1 MANINSPKSA
11 ILYARVS
18 TDEQARSGYSLAQQL
33 EALRVYAAREGLQVL
48 EEVADPGHSGASLER
63 PGMDRVRDLVAA
75 GNISVVLAQDRDRF
89 AREPAYL
96 YLLKQEF
103 SERDAKLRALNDRGD
118 DSPEGQL
125 TDGILD
131 QLAKFERAKT
141 AERTR
146 RGKLRKA
153 REGKIICG
161 HTPGYG
167 FRYNDRRDGY
177 EVEPSHMAVVRRI
190 FEMVGTGGE
199 GIYGVCRALERASI
213 PSPKG
218 NTVWVKPTVK
228 GILCDDA
235 YRTLDR
241 EQMQTLV
248 EEGRLGAD
256 VLSRLDPD
264 ARYGI
269 WWFNRAHKTQKRV
282 AVETPNGREYKTRSK
297 TVARPRSEW
306 IAVPV
311 PDCGIPPELVDAAR
325 EAIKGNRSPSSAGRR
340 VFDLSGGVL
349 HCSGCARRMIGAS
362 VLDPKTGRR
371 YFYYECTR
379 LRNRDGRAC
388 GAKVRRARA
397 DALEPRIWGFVSGLL
412 LDPDRLR
419 SGLRAMIE
427 KEERS
432 SRGDPQRELELW
444 HEKLREAERMR
455 SGYQDLAARGLLT
468 YEELGGKL
476 AALEETRET
485 ARRELEDL
493 RGRREELERLKGDR
507 DAILQSYAG
516 LTVEALD
523 ALSPEQRNRLYKM
536 LKLNVVLRDDGTPE
550 VSGSLC
556 GSLEIP
562 GDEISCTRNDIPAGL
577 ST

>member
-1 MANINSPKSA
+1 MASIDSPRSV

-33 EALRVYAAREGLQVL
+33 EALRAYAAREGLGVL

-75 GNISVVLAQDRDRF
+75 GNVSVVLAQDRDRF

-103 SERDAKLRALNDRGD
+103 SERGAKLRALNDRGD

-167 FRYNDRRDGY
+167 FRYNDSRDGY
-177 EVEPSHMAVVRRI
+177 EVEPSQMAVVRRI
-190 FEMVGTGGE
+190 FEMVGAGGE
-199 GIYGVCRALERASI
+199 GISGVCRALERTGI

-228 GILCDDA
+228 GILRDDA
-235 YRTLDR
+235 YRTLDG
-241 EQMQTLV
+241 EQLQALV

-311 PDCGIPPELVDAAR
+311 ADCGIPPELVDAAR

-340 VFDLSGGVL
+340 IFDLSGGVL
-349 HCSGCARRMIGAS
+349 HCSGCGRRMIGAS

-379 LRNRDGRAC
+379 LRNRDARVC

-412 LDPDRLR
+412 LEPDRLR
-419 SGLRAMIE
+419 SGLQAMIE
-427 KEERS
+427 REEGS
-432 SRGDPQRELELW
+432 SRGDPRRELGLW

-455 SGYQDLAARGLLT
+455 SRYQDLAARGLLT
-468 YEELGGKL
+468 HAELGGKL

-493 RGRREELERLKGDR
+493 RGRREKLERLKGDR
-507 DAILQSYAG
+507 DAILETYAD

-523 ALSPEQRNRLYKM
+523 ALSPEQRDRLYKM

-550 VSGSLC
+550 VSGALR
-556 GSLEIP
+556 GSLGIP
-562 GDEISCTRNDIPAGL
+562 GDGISCTGNEIPAAL
-577 ST
+577 SV